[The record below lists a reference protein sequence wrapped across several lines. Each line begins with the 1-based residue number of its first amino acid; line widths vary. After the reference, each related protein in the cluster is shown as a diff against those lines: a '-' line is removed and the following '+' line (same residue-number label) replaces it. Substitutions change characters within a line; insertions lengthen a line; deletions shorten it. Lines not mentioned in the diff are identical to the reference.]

1 MARLESSKGVGALG
15 TPFASY
21 SGRATRHTRDVDEML
36 TFLQKLLRF
45 VPPLAPRRRPEVRI
59 VLLTRAGCHLCDD
72 ALAVLQETREAYGFQ
87 METIDVDSSPEL
99 AAEHG
104 DFVPVVLVDGKV
116 RFRGRVNAV
125 LLRRLL
131 DAT

>member
-1 MARLESSKGVGALG
+1 
-15 TPFASY
+15 
-21 SGRATRHTRDVDEML
+21 ML

-45 VPPLAPRRRPEVRI
+45 IPPSAPRRRPEMHF

-72 ALAVLQETREAYGFQ
+72 AQAILQKQRETYEFQ
-87 METIDVDSSPEL
+87 LESIDVDSSPEL

-104 DFVPVVLVDGKV
+104 DCVPVVLVDGKV

-125 LLRRLL
+125 LLMRLL